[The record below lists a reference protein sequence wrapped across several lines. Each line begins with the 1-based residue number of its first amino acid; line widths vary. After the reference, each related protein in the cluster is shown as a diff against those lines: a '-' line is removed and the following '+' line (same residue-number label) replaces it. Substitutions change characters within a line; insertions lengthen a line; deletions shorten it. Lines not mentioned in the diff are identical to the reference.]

1 MQATDEQELKT
12 NPSVITYC
20 LKVIN
25 PNNTGG
31 EFIIND
37 LPMKEVYS
45 SVDSFKAKLCEISQ
59 QYTEGYDT
67 VLGFIAPGHGFKGKQ
82 EKVTT
87 DAELAYM
94 YRTQKTKKRIMLW
107 LKCKPVSETRK

>member
-37 LPMKEVYS
+37 LPTKGVYS
-45 SVDSFKAKLCEISQ
+45 SSRLSCMRS
-59 QYTEGYDT
+59 
-67 VLGFIAPGHGFKGKQ
+67 PNS
-82 EKVTT
+82 
-87 DAELAYM
+87 
-94 YRTQKTKKRIMLW
+94 TQKDMIQCSALLLLVT
-107 LKCKPVSETRK
+107 VSKESRRR